1 MFAWPPQL
9 YLKRFILYVQSLVG
23 RDLLLLRQLYRP
35 TLPFIGENLQS
46 WSCWHRRHQSLE
58 FFHRISY
65 FYVWNI
71 IKYLGMVLF
80 ARITLEW
87 HILVHAI
94 ILWNWATLISNIYR
108 KLGYWLQVPLPVVH
122 VLVVSAS
129 VVNAG
134 NQSPLTSSS
143 SLSLLSPSVT
153 SCVSVNGGT
162 LGLNQATDT
171 QHMVTSAVQ

>member
-1 MFAWPPQL
+1 MEH
-9 YLKRFILYVQSLVG
+9 Y
-23 RDLLLLRQLYRP
+23 
-35 TLPFIGENLQS
+35 
-46 WSCWHRRHQSLE
+46 
-58 FFHRISY
+58 
-65 FYVWNI
+65 
-71 IKYLGMVLF
+71 YLGMVLF
-80 ARITLEW
+80 ARITLVW

-171 QHMVTSAVQ
+171 QHMVTSAAVQLQASHEYTRLSGSQGTDCFDTFRIPSLEIFQCRKIVKSRSNYSVFFFGGIKRTILNIIWQCF

>member
-1 MFAWPPQL
+1 MA
-9 YLKRFILYVQSLVG
+9 
-23 RDLLLLRQLYRP
+23 
-35 TLPFIGENLQS
+35 
-46 WSCWHRRHQSLE
+46 H
-58 FFHRISY
+58 
-65 FYVWNI
+65 
-71 IKYLGMVLF
+71 
-80 ARITLEW
+80 
-87 HILVHAI
+87 LVHAI

-171 QHMVTSAVQ
+171 QHMVTSAAVQLQASHEYTRLSGCHGTDCFDTFRIPSLEIFQCRKIVKSRSYYSVFFFGGIKRTILNIIWQCF